1 MVQVIIGWSFHSK
14 TMDESRHFSH
24 TSDRNMQTL
33 RPIPAS
39 SHGKPVDTFLQAI
52 ELERALRLQVRG
64 EVRFD
69 RGSRAMYST
78 DGSNYRQIPIGIV
91 VPLDAEDVKAAISI
105 CKAHG
110 APVLPRG
117 AGTSLAG
124 QCCNVAVVF
133 DFTKYMNRILE
144 LDPERRMARVQ
155 PGVVLDTLRSE
166 AERYQLTFAPDPSTH
181 NRCTIG
187 GMIGNNSCGTHSL
200 LGGKTADNVE
210 ELRILLYDGTEI
222 TVGPTTESDLDR
234 IVQAGGRRGEIYDK
248 LRKLRDQY
256 EDRIRARFPRIP
268 RRVSGF
274 NLDELL
280 PEQRFNVAR
289 ALVGTE
295 GTCAI
300 VLEAKVRLIHSPQHR
315 VLVGIGYRD
324 AFIAADHVPEV
335 LRFAPIGYEG
345 FEGAIVD
352 GLRAKGAAKLDLLP
366 EGRGIVM
373 VEFGADDPEQA
384 GCLAQNLIHYLKN
397 EPHPPNTRL
406 YTKEEAE
413 HVWRL
418 RESGPRAAAFAPG
431 AKAQWE
437 GWDDAAV
444 APEKLGGY
452 LRDIRSLLEEYEYTG
467 AFYGHYGHGCIHMRV
482 SFDFQSEAGIRN
494 YGEFVERAA
503 DLVVSYG
510 GSLSGEHGDGQSR
523 GALLPKMFGPELMN
537 AFREFKAIWDP
548 CNGLNPHKVVD
559 APLPIE
565 DLRLGADYHPH
576 EPKTHFKFLG
586 DNGSFAKAAA
596 RCIGVGACRK
606 LDSGSMCPSYMVTL
620 EEEHSTRG
628 RAHMLFEM
636 LQGEVIEG
644 GWENEEVK
652 KSLELCLSCKACRSE
667 CPANVDLATY
677 KSEFLSHYYEGKI
690 RPLHAYAFG
699 MIDQWARLAAVVPR
713 AANSLSKTP
722 GLNELMRKILE
733 LAPQRE
739 IPKFSISTFQRWA
752 KAQHI
757 PNESGEPSGCGR
769 EVILWADTFN
779 NFFRPETSRA
789 AFEVLSNAGFKVR
802 VPQKHLCCGRPL
814 YDFGMLDRAK
824 RYLERILKILGPHIE
839 AGMPII
845 VLEPS
850 CASVFRDELADL
862 FPGDARAD
870 RLKTQTYLLSEFLA
884 KDPGYQPPLL
894 SQKVL
899 LHGHCHH
906 KSLMKM
912 TDEEALIRK
921 MGADLKT
928 LDSGCC
934 GMAGPFGFE
943 KGKYKVSK
951 DIGERVLL
959 PAVREA
965 APDTLVV
972 TDGFSCREQILQG
985 TGKQAIHFAE
995 LIRMALRRT

>member
-1 MVQVIIGWSFHSK
+1 
-14 TMDESRHFSH
+14 
-24 TSDRNMQTL
+24 MQRL
-33 RPIPAS
+33 SQIPLS
-39 SHGKPVDTFLQAI
+39 SHGKPIDSFSQASV
-52 ELERALRLQVRG
+52 LEKALIGEVRG

-69 RGSRAMYST
+69 RGSRAMYAT
-78 DGSNYRQIPIGIV
+78 DGSNYRQIPIGLV
-91 VPLDAEDVKAAISI
+91 VPRDAEDVKAAVAV
-105 CKAHG
+105 CRNYG
-110 APVLPRG
+110 APVLARG

-124 QCCNVAVVF
+124 QCCNVAVVL

-144 LDPERRMARVQ
+144 LNSEDRYARVQ
-155 PGVVLDTLRSE
+155 PGVILDTLRNL
-166 AERYQLTFAPDPSTH
+166 AERHQLTFAPDPSTH

-200 LGGKTADNVE
+200 LGGKTVDNVE
-210 ELRILLYDGTEI
+210 ELRILLYDGTEM
-222 TVGPTTESDLDR
+222 TVGPATENELNLIIR
-234 IVQAGGRRGEIYDK
+234 EGGRRGEIYSK
-248 LRKLRDQY
+248 LRGLRDRYGDQ
-256 EDRIRARFPRIP
+256 IRARFPRIP

-280 PEQRFNVAR
+280 PEQGFNPAR

-315 VLVGIGYRD
+315 ALVGVGYKD

-335 LRFAPIGYEG
+335 LRFDPIGYEG

-352 GLRAKGAAKLDLLP
+352 GLRAKGAANLDLLP

-384 GCLAQNLIHYLKN
+384 KELAQQLIDYLK
-397 EPHPPNTRL
+397 EAPEAPNTRL
-406 YTKEEAE
+406 YTKEEAR
-413 HVWRL
+413 HVWNL

-452 LRDIRSLLEEYEYTG
+452 LRDIRKLLDEYGYTG

-482 SFDFQSEAGIRN
+482 SFDFQSEAGIRA
-494 YGEFVERAA
+494 YKEFVERAA

-537 AFREFKAIWDP
+537 AFREFKGVWDP
-548 CNGLNPHKVVD
+548 HNNLNPHKVVD
-559 APLPIE
+559 AHLPTE
-565 DLRLGADYHPH
+565 DLRLGADYKPQN
-576 EPKTHFKFLG
+576 PATHFKFLG
-586 DNGSFAKAAA
+586 DDGSFANAAA

-606 LDSGSMCPSYMVTL
+606 LDSGSMCPSYMATL

-636 LQGEVIEG
+636 LQGEVIEE
-644 GWENEEVK
+644 GWKNEEVK
-652 KSLELCLSCKACRSE
+652 KSLDLCLACKACKSE

-677 KSEFLSHYYEGKI
+677 KAEFLSHYYEGRF
-690 RPLHAYAFG
+690 RPLNAYAFG
-699 MIDQWARLAAVVPR
+699 MIDRWARLATIAPR
-713 AANSLSKTP
+713 IANGLSSAP
-722 GLNELMRKILE
+722 GVNQLLRKALG
-733 LAPQRE
+733 LAKQRE
-739 IPKFSISTFQRWA
+739 IPQFAVKSFQHWA
-752 KAQHI
+752 KTRGVPDCDGQEITGTDVSA
-757 PNESGEPSGCGR
+757 NNGR
-769 EVILWADTFN
+769 GVILWADTFN
-779 NFFRPETSRA
+779 NYFRPGTSQA
-789 AFEVLSNAGFKVR
+789 ALEVLTAAGFHVR
-802 VPQKHLCCGRPL
+802 VPQKHFCCGRPL
-814 YDFGMLDRAK
+814 YDFGMLNRAK
-824 RYLERILKILGPHIE
+824 KYLQRILHLLGPQID
-839 AGMPII
+839 AGLPIV

-850 CASVFRDELADL
+850 CASVFRDELANL
-862 FPGDARAD
+862 FPNDARAD
-870 RLKTQTYLLSEFLA
+870 RLRRQTFLLSEFLA
-884 KDPGYQPPLL
+884 KAPGYEPPRL

-912 TDEEALIRK
+912 NDEEALLRK
-921 MGADLKT
+921 MGVELT
-928 LDSGCC
+928 SLDSGCC

-943 KGKYKVSK
+943 KDKYAVSQAA
-951 DIGERVLL
+951 GERILL
-959 PAVREA
+959 PAVRKAEQN
-965 APDTLVV
+965 TFVL
-972 TDGFSCREQILQG
+972 TDGFSCREQIFQA
-985 TGKQAIHFAE
+985 TGRQPVHLAE
-995 LIRMALRRT
+995 LLQIALQSK